1 MGLLD
6 RIFGRGSS
14 PSVPSP
20 RPATTSAGSADDQA
34 LARYRYLLRS
44 APPEAIEQAHA
55 EAFAQLTPEQRTR
68 ALRELSQD
76 LPPSERGS
84 APLNADPRTLARMAT
99 RAEMRQPGFMERTFG
114 GGGFGGGGFGSMLA
128 GSLLG
133 SIAGNFIGTAIAHQF
148 LGGFDGNEPGDV
160 DATQADASGQEEDAG
175 GFDDSGFDDG
185 GGFDGDS
192 LDV

>member
-14 PSVPSP
+14 PSVPSA
-20 RPATTSAGSADDQA
+20 RPTAASAGSADDQA
-34 LARYRYLLRS
+34 LARYRYLLRT

-55 EAFAQLTPEQRTR
+55 EAFAQLTPEQRSR
-68 ALRELSQD
+68 ALRELSEQ
-76 LPPSERGS
+76 LPASERGLAS
-84 APLNADPRTLARMAT
+84 QDDPRSLARMAT
-99 RAEMRQPGFMERTFG
+99 RAELRQPGFMERTFG
-114 GGGFGGGGFGSMLA
+114 GGGFGSMLA
-128 GSLLG
+128 GTLLG
-133 SIAGNFIGTAIAHQF
+133 SIVGNFIGTAIAHQF
-148 LGGFDGNEPGDV
+148 LGGFDGFDGTEPGDF
-160 DATQADASGQEEDAG
+160 DAAQAEASGQEDGG

>member
-1 MGLLD
+1 
-6 RIFGRGSS
+6 
-14 PSVPSP
+14 
-20 RPATTSAGSADDQA
+20 
-34 LARYRYLLRS
+34 
-44 APPEAIEQAHA
+44 
-55 EAFAQLTPEQRTR
+55 
-68 ALRELSQD
+68 
-76 LPPSERGS
+76 
-84 APLNADPRTLARMAT
+84 MAT

-148 LGGFDGNEPGDV
+148 LGGFDGFDGGEPGDF
-160 DATQADASGQEEDAG
+160 DATQAEASGQEEDAG

>member
-14 PSVPSP
+14 TSIPSA
-20 RPATTSAGSADDQA
+20 RPTAASAGSADDQA
-34 LARYRYLLRS
+34 LARYRYLLRT

-55 EAFAQLTPEQRTR
+55 ERFAQLTPEQRTR
-68 ALRELSQD
+68 ALRELSEQ
-76 LPPSERGS
+76 LPPSERGPAS
-84 APLNADPRTLARMAT
+84 QDADPRALARMAT
-99 RAEMRQPGFMERTFG
+99 RAELRQPGFMERT
-114 GGGFGGGGFGSMLA
+114 FGGGGFGSMLA

-148 LGGFDGNEPGDV
+148 LGGFDGFDGSEPGDF
-160 DATQADASGQEEDAG
+160 DATQAESSGLEEDAG